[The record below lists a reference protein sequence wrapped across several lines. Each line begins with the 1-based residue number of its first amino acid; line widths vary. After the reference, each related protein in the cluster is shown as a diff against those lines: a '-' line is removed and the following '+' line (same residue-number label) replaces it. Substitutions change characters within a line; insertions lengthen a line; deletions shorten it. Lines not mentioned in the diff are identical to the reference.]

1 MPLDGDALPGTT
13 EQFNY
18 HNVRKAAM
26 VLRALNHTLRQQII
40 SVIDENKRITVT
52 DLFKKLK
59 LDQSATSQHLA
70 VLRRS
75 GFVSTERDGQF
86 IFYSINAPRIKFIQQ
101 CSNEILTY

>member
-1 MPLDGDALPGTT
+1 MPLDYDAPPETT

-18 HNVRKAAM
+18 HNARKDAM

-59 LDQSATSQHLA
+59 LDQSVMSQHLA

-75 GFVSTERDGQF
+75 GFVSTERDGKF

-101 CSNEILTY
+101 CSNKLNTW